1 MSEVITYEVLY
12 GILRAEKESNAL
24 TKLEKDFFE
33 KVVKYLSEKQ
43 AILTSQESKSSV
55 FTASET
61 MKTKHQLD
69 NIQRILKES
78 YERREHKLIDLA
90 LFHSRTKELV
100 DTSLMLDTEKQFYDS
115 VLEMLDFFR
124 KNVLYSVL
132 SQNIPKLPSNSS
144 FVSQKSATKG
154 LKTVRFIRAIP
165 KFVGTDMNTYGPFDE
180 EDMALLPET
189 VAELL
194 IKKEKATAL

>member
-132 SQNIPKLPSNSS
+132 SQNIK
-144 FVSQKSATKG
+144 
-154 LKTVRFIRAIP
+154 
-165 KFVGTDMNTYGPFDE
+165 
-180 EDMALLPET
+180 PELT
-189 VAELL
+189 
-194 IKKEKATAL
+194 